1 MKINKIIIHN
11 IASIAD
17 AEIDFTQEPLKSAS
31 LFLINGETGAGKSTI
46 LDAVCLALYNKTPR
60 MARVS
65 SNDKYAVEKE
75 GENGAAMT
83 INDNRQLLR
92 RNTGEGF
99 AQLYFTGNDNNDY
112 QAMWIVRKAYNSTKG
127 NLQPIQRQ
135 LVNLHTNQTLL
146 KQEEIAEC
154 IERVVGLNYEQFCRT
169 TLLAQGEFTRFLQSK
184 SAEKSEIL
192 EKLTGTEIY
201 SLVGRKIAEKNK
213 QAEADFQAIAAQQ
226 EAIRLLTDQEK
237 EEVEAQM
244 AVLAK
249 EENELQ
255 SAYQVLQLKHTWLNS
270 WARLKSDLKTAQ
282 ERSETAGAQ
291 LETPAYKQRVKL
303 LDDYQNSHEVRRT
316 MTDLKDEVKNAEKL
330 TKTLEDLNKRYSLEH
345 VAVENNEKE
354 LRQQK
359 EELQKWQLK
368 RNAFPENL
376 MENQQKLHA
385 EERYLSEWIN
395 ALEQWLEQKETLDKE
410 NGLLKDYQ
418 QQQELVQKEYGALLP
433 RLEEAKQTLEK
444 QKTLYDQMK
453 LAVDDAVKA
462 IRAQLHAGDS
472 CPVCGAAITADLS
485 DAAFEEKLLPFKT
498 AYDKA
503 QTDLN
508 ALNETHQQLFA
519 QLKVKEQQ
527 VAAQQERCKQ
537 CQLKWEKLSAAL
549 EVVAAQ
555 TKMDFQKDNASL
567 EKIRV
572 QWENVKREL
581 KLIDGQM
588 LELKN
593 VNDNIGK
600 LSSVVETL
608 QQKSVQLQKQLNEL
622 RISIATNQEH
632 REESE
637 KRQKE
642 MQNTIDSFLVQHVD
656 ITLEALQTLVG
667 CTPKQIDDVKNWCE
681 ARRNDS
687 VRAKAMLEALL
698 QQQDKLN
705 AEKPSMNEEDTL
717 ETLAQQMEN
726 ANRQIREKMQ
736 LRAEKNAVLQNDAQN
751 RTRYLQ
757 IQQEMDKAKV
767 LRDKWNELYK
777 LLGDNQGDKFRNI
790 AQSFILEHLLSLA
803 NGYLKYFSD
812 RYRLI
817 CQPGSLVILVEDAH
831 VPSQPQAANI
841 LSGGESF
848 MVSLALAL
856 ALAHLNNG
864 SNSVDTLF
872 IDEGFGTLSPDCLS
886 SVIDTLETLH
896 QLGGRRV
903 GIISHVAELSERITT
918 QISVKRIDPTCSA
931 VSVKG
936 L

>member
-1 MKINKIIIHN
+1 MVKKMIYALAYLSVLGGCERETLQEEPHSQTSVFPVQFNVQMEKEVMPFPQTR
-11 IASIAD
+11 SIPENTVPEPSLPDDSGGD
-17 AEIDFTQEPLKSAS
+17 AELNELCAAIEYVVYEE
-31 LFLINGETGAGKSTI
+31 GEFVKHEQFVYDPYD
-46 LDAVCLALYNKTPR
+46 LDA
-60 MARVS
+60 
-65 SNDKYAVEKE
+65 
-75 GENGAAMT
+75 
-83 INDNRQLLR
+83 
-92 RNTGEGF
+92 
-99 AQLYFTGNDNNDY
+99 
-112 QAMWIVRKAYNSTKG
+112 
-127 NLQPIQRQ
+127 
-135 LVNLHTNQTLL
+135 
-146 KQEEIAEC
+146 
-154 IERVVGLNYEQFCRT
+154 
-169 TLLAQGEFTRFLQSK
+169 
-184 SAEKSEIL
+184 
-192 EKLTGTEIY
+192 
-201 SLVGRKIAEKNK
+201 
-213 QAEADFQAIAAQQ
+213 DFGCVY
-226 EAIRLLTDQEK
+226 D
-237 EEVEAQM
+237 
-244 AVLAK
+244 
-249 EENELQ
+249 
-255 SAYQVLQLKHTWLNS
+255 S
-270 WARLKSDLKTAQ
+270 
-282 ERSETAGAQ
+282 
-291 LETPAYKQRVKL
+291 
-303 LDDYQNSHEVRRT
+303 
-316 MTDLKDEVKNAEKL
+316 
-330 TKTLEDLNKRYSLEH
+330 
-345 VAVENNEKE
+345 
-354 LRQQK
+354 
-359 EELQKWQLK
+359 
-368 RNAFPENL
+368 
-376 MENQQKLHA
+376 
-385 EERYLSEWIN
+385 
-395 ALEQWLEQKETLDKE
+395 
-410 NGLLKDYQ
+410 
-418 QQQELVQKEYGALLP
+418 LP
-433 RLEEAKQTLEK
+433 RGNYTF
-444 QKTLYDQMK
+444 YF
-453 LAVDDAVKA
+453 LAHSSK
-462 IRAQLHAGDS
+462 
-472 CPVCGAAITADLS
+472 TADLS

-537 CQLKWEKLSAAL
+537 CQLKWEKLSAVL
-549 EVVAAQ
+549 EMVAAQ

-567 EKIRV
+567 EKIQV

-642 MQNTIDSFLVQHVD
+642 MQNTIDSFLAQHVD

-681 ARRNDS
+681 ARRNES

-717 ETLAQQMEN
+717 ETLARQMEN

-790 AQSFILEHLLSLA
+790 AQSFILEHLLSFA

-817 CQPGSLVILVEDAH
+817 CQPGSLVILVKDAH

-918 QISVKRIDPTCSA
+918 QIAVKRIDPTCSA